1 MDRFTHLLQENTD
14 SVEKEMYKMMV
25 SYCVY
30 DQQGEKLLAACDKD
44 LLGETLE
51 EGELHLKVK
60 ESFYG
65 GNEMELEQL
74 VEHFKSSTIANLVG
88 EKTVNKAIDL
98 GFGYEEDIL
107 MIEGVPHLQI
117 VRM

>member
-1 MDRFTHLLQENTD
+1 
-14 SVEKEMYKMMV
+14 MMV

-30 DQQGEKLLAACDKD
+30 DQQGEKLLAACDKN
-44 LLGETLE
+44 LLGKTLV
-51 EGELHLKVK
+51 EGELHLEVK

-65 GNEMELEQL
+65 GGEMDLEDL
-74 VEHFKSSTIANLVG
+74 VDYFKSSTIANLVG

-107 MIEGVPHLQI
+107 MIQGVPHIQI